1 MRDSLYAETLQRV
14 NFLMII
20 VLQSQHVVI
29 NKILY
34 TLFIAQDL
42 IARKSYLVITSVPL
56 KWSLDTL
63 SFG

>member
-1 MRDSLYAETLQRV
+1 MDSLYAETLQRV
-14 NFLMII
+14 NFLLII

-29 NKILY
+29 SKILY

-42 IARKSYLVITSVPL
+42 IAGKSYSLIISITL

>member
-14 NFLMII
+14 NFLLII

-29 NKILY
+29 SKILY

-42 IARKSYLVITSVPL
+42 IARKSYSVIISITL

>member
-1 MRDSLYAETLQRV
+1 MMDSLYAKTLQRV
-14 NFLMII
+14 NFLLII

-29 NKILY
+29 SKILY

-42 IARKSYLVITSVPL
+42 IAGKSYSLIISITL

>member
-14 NFLMII
+14 NFLLII

-42 IARKSYLVITSVPL
+42 IARKSYSVITSVPL

>member
-1 MRDSLYAETLQRV
+1 MMDSLYAETLQRV
-14 NFLMII
+14 NFLLII

-29 NKILY
+29 SKILY

-42 IARKSYLVITSVPL
+42 IAGKSYSLIISITL

>member
-1 MRDSLYAETLQRV
+1 MKDSLYAETLQRV
-14 NFLMII
+14 NFLLII

-29 NKILY
+29 SKILY

-42 IARKSYLVITSVPL
+42 IARKSYSVIISITL